1 MSTLPEP
8 AESAECGGSAWCLV
22 LVTTASAEEADRLAR
37 ALLEQRLAACVQVQ
51 PIQSY
56 YRWQGEL
63 QCEPEQRLLIKTSTA
78 RYAALES
85 FVLAHHSYQTPQIVQ
100 CPISAASAA
109 HLTWME
115 DSLNS

>member
-37 ALLEQRLAACVQVQ
+37 ALLEHRMAACVQVQ

-109 HLTWME
+109 YLAWME